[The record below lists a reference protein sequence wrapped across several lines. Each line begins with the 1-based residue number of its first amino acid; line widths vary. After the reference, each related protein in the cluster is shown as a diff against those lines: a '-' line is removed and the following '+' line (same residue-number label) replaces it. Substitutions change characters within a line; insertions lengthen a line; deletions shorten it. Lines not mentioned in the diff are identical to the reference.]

1 MSPTANPAESPR
13 RLSRSRLMPAIVTVA
28 VLVAALAIGQ
38 SLSLLPRFSNPV
50 KEKEV
55 DRSTPPL
62 LISLEDQADLIA
74 SSGTVE
80 VLVDREVDV
89 NWMPGF
95 LAGERIVYQAV
106 GSVDGIVT
114 IADVTSRV
122 TVDPE
127 TGERVVTFTAPKPHL
142 GDVHLDLEHS
152 KVVSSDS
159 GLFNRVADFFKD
171 NPGELQVLQRM
182 GIAKIEAAALEAGV
196 LEKAEES
203 ARETLTDLAMKAGAD
218 DVVVVFVE
226 PDDQDQDST
235 RPRS

>member
-1 MSPTANPAESPR
+1 M
-13 RLSRSRLMPAIVTVA
+13 SRSRIVPALVTAA
-28 VLVAALAIGQ
+28 VLIVVVVVAQ

-55 DRSTPPL
+55 DRSAPPL

-74 SSGTVE
+74 SSGTLE

-114 IADVTSRV
+114 ISDVTSRI

-127 TGERVVTFTAPKPHL
+127 TGERVVTFTVPAPHL
-142 GDVHLDLEHS
+142 GDVHLDLENS
-152 KVVSSDS
+152 KVVSSNS
-159 GLFNRVADFFKD
+159 GLFNRVADFFRD
-171 NPGELQVLQRM
+171 NPGELQELQRM
-182 GIAKIEAAALEAGV
+182 GEAKIEAAALEAGV
-196 LEKAEES
+196 LEKAEDS

-218 DVVVVFVE
+218 DVIVVFVE
-226 PDDQDQDST
+226 PDDQSQSST